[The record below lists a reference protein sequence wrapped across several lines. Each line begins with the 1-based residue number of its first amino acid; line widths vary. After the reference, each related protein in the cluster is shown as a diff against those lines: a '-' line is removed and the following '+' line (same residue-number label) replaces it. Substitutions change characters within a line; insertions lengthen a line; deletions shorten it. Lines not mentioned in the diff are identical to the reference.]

1 MGAVSEKSE
10 TALFCHLGLLASRRH
25 LIGLAQTITELPSP
39 ALSPQISRHLHSYP
53 AGIPHTGS
61 EESRTLSTLS
71 DALEA
76 DHFYARGTHQERLP
90 IVWFLPVVWGGGVF
104 FNA

>member
-1 MGAVSEKSE
+1 MTGGSSNA
-10 TALFCHLGLLASRRH
+10 R
-25 LIGLAQTITELPSP
+25 P

-53 AGIPHTGS
+53 AGTPHKGS
-61 EESRTLSTLS
+61 EESRTPSTLS

-90 IVWFLPVVWGGGVF
+90 IVWSLPIVWGGGVF